1 MLLKLGRALGVALS
15 CLFLIPT
22 PALWAVSMPTPGQPL
37 TLGDAIAFTLENHP
51 RRMAASSEAGAA
63 EQQVGEAKSAMLP
76 QIYGAADY
84 LGSTQNG
91 IGVTNYLNPGFVPRH
106 NGATG
111 QPQAWSLENN
121 YLGAVGASQYL
132 FDFGRVRGEIAERS
146 AQADA
151 AGAQLKLIEL
161 DLIFQ
166 TSQRY
171 FALLAA
177 RQLVTVYEEATTQ
190 RQQQVHESKVRAAAA
205 LAPQIDVYTAQA
217 QLARAETQLLAER
230 NEVLKAKAALDNAM
244 GLGTEAPDYEPSQTL
259 SPSDVVGAVPDY
271 IGAAMKLRP
280 DLLALEDQ
288 ARAAGAKV
296 REYRSDLFPTV
307 NAAAGYN
314 AVGTG
319 LPAANNYNIGLLI
332 SWPIFNGML
341 TTHQIEEARLRRRRG
356 RTFDLRYAATHRAR
370 GQDRFPRLAKC
381 ASGDSR
387 GFDNPRRLARR
398 VDPGPEALRRGSRQ
412 HHRVD
417 RRRARLHPGQ
427 GQLRQHAV
435 CVCGGSRGTG
445 AGGGAIARGSLSGRP
460 GTPRQYTMNGPG
472 HSIMFICSC

>member
-1 MLLKLGRALGVALS
+1 MMLLKLGRVLSVALS
-15 CLFLIPT
+15 CLLVAPS
-22 PALWAVSMPTPGQPL
+22 PALWAVSMPTPGQRL
-37 TLGDAIAFTLENHP
+37 TLGEAVGFTLENHP
-51 RRMAASSEAGAA
+51 RRMAADSEAGAA

-76 QIYGAADY
+76 QVYGAADY

-91 IGVTNYLNPGFVPRH
+91 IGAANYLNPGFIPRH
-106 NGATG
+106 NGAAG
-111 QPQAWSLENN
+111 QPQTWSLENN

-132 FDFGRVRGEIAERS
+132 FDFGRVRGEIAERR

-151 AGAQLKLIEL
+151 AGAELKLTEL

-177 RQLVTVYEEATTQ
+177 KQLVAVYEEAVTQ
-190 RQQQVHESKVRAAAA
+190 RQEQVHESKVKSAAA
-205 LAPQIDVYTAQA
+205 LTPEIDLYTAQA
-217 QLARAETQLLAER
+217 QLARAETRLLAER

-244 GLGTEAPDYEPSQTL
+244 GLGAEAPDYEPAQTL
-259 SPSDVVGAVPDY
+259 SASEVVGSTEEY

-296 REYRSDLFPTV
+296 NEYRSDLFPTV

-319 LPAANNYNIGLLI
+319 LPAANNYNIGLVI

-341 TTHQIEEARLRRRRG
+341 TTHQIAEARLRRDAIEHSI
-356 RTFDLRYAATHRAR
+356 TDLRQRILLEVKTAFLDWQNAHQEIHEALVTLDASRVELAQAEKRYAAGLGNIIELTDAERDFIQDKAAYVNTLYAFAVARAGLER
-370 GQDRFPRLAKC
+370 ATGQ
-381 ASGDSR
+381 
-387 GFDNPRRLARR
+387 
-398 VDPGPEALRRGSRQ
+398 
-412 HHRVD
+412 
-417 RRRARLHPGQ
+417 
-427 GQLRQHAV
+427 
-435 CVCGGSRGTG
+435 
-445 AGGGAIARGSLSGRP
+445 SLE
-460 GTPRQYTMNGPG
+460 G
-472 HSIMFICSC
+472 H

>member
-1 MLLKLGRALGVALS
+1 MMLLKLGRALSVALS
-15 CLFLIPT
+15 CLLVAPS
-22 PALWAVSMPTPGQPL
+22 PALWAVSMPTPGQRL
-37 TLGDAIAFTLENHP
+37 TLGEAVGFTLENHP
-51 RRMAASSEAGAA
+51 RRMAADSEAGAA

-91 IGVTNYLNPGFVPRH
+91 IGAANYLNPGFIPRH
-106 NGATG
+106 NGAAG

-132 FDFGRVRGEIAERS
+132 FDFGRVRGEIAERR

-151 AGAQLKLIEL
+151 AGAELKLTEL

-177 RQLVTVYEEATTQ
+177 RQLVAVYEEAITQ
-190 RQQQVHESKVRAAAA
+190 RQEQVHESKVKSAAA
-205 LAPQIDVYTAQA
+205 LTPEIDVYTAQA
-217 QLARAETQLLAER
+217 QLARAETRLLAER
-230 NEVLKAKAALDNAM
+230 NEVPKAKAALDNAM
-244 GLGTEAPDYEPSQTL
+244 GLGAEAPDYEPAQTL
-259 SPSDVVGAVPDY
+259 SPSEVVGSTEEY
-271 IGAAMKLRP
+271 IGAAMKLLP

-296 REYRSDLFPTV
+296 NEYRSDLFPTV

-319 LPAANNYNIGLLI
+319 LPAANNYNIGLVI

-341 TTHQIEEARLRRRRG
+341 TTHQIAEARLRCDAIEHSI
-356 RTFDLRYAATHRAR
+356 TDLR
-370 GQDRFPRLAKC
+370 
-381 ASGDSR
+381 
-387 GFDNPRRLARR
+387 
-398 VDPGPEALRRGSRQ
+398 
-412 HHRVD
+412 
-417 RRRARLHPGQ
+417 
-427 GQLRQHAV
+427 
-435 CVCGGSRGTG
+435 
-445 AGGGAIARGSLSGRP
+445 
-460 GTPRQYTMNGPG
+460 
-472 HSIMFICSC
+472 

>member
-1 MLLKLGRALGVALS
+1 MMLLKLGRALGVALS
-15 CLFLIPT
+15 CLLVAPS
-22 PALWAVSMPTPGQPL
+22 PALWAASMPTPGQRL
-37 TLGDAIAFTLENHP
+37 TLGDAIGFTLENHP
-51 RRMAASSEAGAA
+51 RRMAADSEAGAA
-63 EQQVGEAKSAMLP
+63 EQQVGEARSAMLP

-91 IGVTNYLNPGFVPRH
+91 IGAANYLNPGFIPRH

-111 QPQAWSLENN
+111 QAQAWSLENN

-132 FDFGRVRGEIAERS
+132 FDFGRVRGAITERR

-151 AGAQLKLIEL
+151 AAAELKLTEL

-177 RQLVTVYEEATTQ
+177 RQLVTVYEEAITQ
-190 RQQQVHESKVRAAAA
+190 RQQQVHESKVKSAAA
-205 LAPQIDVYTAQA
+205 LTPEIDVYTAEA

-244 GLGTEAPDYEPSQTL
+244 GLGAAAPDYEPSQTL
-259 SPSDVVGAVPDY
+259 GPSEVVGSTEEYV
-271 IGAAMKLRP
+271 GAAMKLRP

-296 REYRSDLFPTV
+296 SEYRSDLFPTV
-307 NAAAGYN
+307 NATASYN

-319 LPAANNYNIGLLI
+319 LPAANNYNIGLVI

-341 TTHQIEEARLRRRRG
+341 TTHQIAEARLRHDAIEHSIA
-356 RTFDLRYAATHRAR
+356 DLRQRILLEVKTAFLDWQNAHQEIHEAQVTLDASQVELTLAQKRYAAGLGNIIELTDAERDFIQDKANYVNTLYSFAVARAGLER
-370 GQDRFPRLAKC
+370 AAGQ
-381 ASGDSR
+381 
-387 GFDNPRRLARR
+387 
-398 VDPGPEALRRGSRQ
+398 
-412 HHRVD
+412 
-417 RRRARLHPGQ
+417 
-427 GQLRQHAV
+427 
-435 CVCGGSRGTG
+435 
-445 AGGGAIARGSLSGRP
+445 SLEGR
-460 GTPRQYTMNGPG
+460 
-472 HSIMFICSC
+472 

>member
-1 MLLKLGRALGVALS
+1 MMLLKLGRALGVALS
-15 CLFLIPT
+15 CMFFTST

-37 TLGDAIAFTLENHP
+37 TLGDAIAFTLQNHP

-151 AGAQLKLIEL
+151 AGAQLKLTEL

-177 RQLVTVYEEATTQ
+177 RQLVTVYEEATAQ

-217 QLARAETQLLAER
+217 QLTRAETQLLAER

-259 SPSDVVGAVPDY
+259 SPSDVVGAAPDY
-271 IGAAMKLRP
+271 IGAAMTMRP
-280 DLLALEDQ
+280 DLLALEAE

-332 SWPIFNGML
+332 RWPIFNGML
-341 TTHQIEEARLRRRRG
+341 TTHQIEEARLRRDAVEHSIADMRQRIVLEVKTAFLDWQNAHQEIHEALITLDAS
-356 RTFDLRYAATHRAR
+356 RVELTLAQKRYAAGLGNIIELTDAERDFIQDKASYVNTLYAFAVARAGLER
-370 GQDRFPRLAKC
+370 AAGQ
-381 ASGDSR
+381 
-387 GFDNPRRLARR
+387 
-398 VDPGPEALRRGSRQ
+398 
-412 HHRVD
+412 
-417 RRRARLHPGQ
+417 
-427 GQLRQHAV
+427 
-435 CVCGGSRGTG
+435 
-445 AGGGAIARGSLSGRP
+445 SLEGR
-460 GTPRQYTMNGPG
+460 
-472 HSIMFICSC
+472 